1 MTINENSWITNSEDA
16 FLAIK
21 CLGNETLAKIFLEI
35 GGFKDS
41 YLGVTE
47 VRELWQNEKGLPMLL
62 VVESQLSR

>member
-1 MTINENSWITNSEDA
+1 MRIFVQCIEVPYGPINENSWITNSEDA

-41 YLGVTE
+41 YLEVTE
-47 VRELWQNEKGLPMLL
+47 VREL
-62 VVESQLSR
+62 

>member
-21 CLGNETLAKIFLEI
+21 YLGNETLAKIFLEI

-41 YLGVTE
+41 YVEVTE
-47 VRELWQNEKGLPMLL
+47 VRELWQNTRK
-62 VVESQLSR
+62 VCRYSW